1 MRRVTVTLPAAVRR
15 AILAHARRDAPRECC
30 GLLLGRGNRVL
41 HAAAMRNV
49 ASTPRVRFRIDPREH
64 IALRRELRRLS
75 PALEIV
81 GVYHSHPV
89 GPAGLSARDRR
100 EAHYREWLY
109 VLAIGG
115 PDRFRL
121 RAYRIDRRSASPS

>member
-1 MRRVTVTLPAAVRR
+1 MRPVRMTLPAAVRR
-15 AILAHARRDAPRECC
+15 AILGHANREAPRECC
-30 GLLLGRGNRVL
+30 GFLIGRGGRVL
-41 HAAAMRNV
+41 HAAAMRNT
-49 ASTPRVRFRIDPREH
+49 SKSPRVRFRIDPREH

-81 GVYHSHPV
+81 GVYHSHPA
-89 GPAGLSARDRR
+89 GPAEPSTRDRL

-115 PDRFRL
+115 PDKFRL
-121 RAYRIDRRSASPS
+121 RAYRIARRSPRTQ